1 MMRES
6 YKKATTHPVSS
17 DRGEEKKER
26 RYRIWMIKKKK
37 ERQ

>member
-17 DRGEEKKER
+17 DRGEEKKREK
-26 RYRIWMIKKKK
+26 IQDMDD
-37 ERQ
+37 